1 MRLCGV
7 SLRRGARGQAGC
19 RGDRDEGACGDTL
32 RVWAEPWLHAE
43 SHRDWACGQEER
55 RVVGGDGGGRGGLRV
70 EAGQGV
76 GKEETGG
83 KGAGERRILKALRD
97 V

>member
-1 MRLCGV
+1 M
-7 SLRRGARGQAGC
+7 
-19 RGDRDEGACGDTL
+19 
-32 RVWAEPWLHAE
+32 
-43 SHRDWACGQEER
+43 
-55 RVVGGDGGGRGGLRV
+55 VGGDGGGRGELRV

-83 KGAGERRILKALRD
+83 KGAGERRILKALHD